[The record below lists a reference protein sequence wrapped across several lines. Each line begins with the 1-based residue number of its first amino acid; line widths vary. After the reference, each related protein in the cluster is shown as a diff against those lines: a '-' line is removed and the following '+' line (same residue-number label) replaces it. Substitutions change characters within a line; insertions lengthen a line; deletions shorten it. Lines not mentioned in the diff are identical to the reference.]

1 MSELGFSIGG
11 FSANV
16 SYEPPFDAKIEIERL
31 VNEIMELSEVGAMM
45 QMPGWKHTCRW
56 AEGTVRE
63 YDRQIV
69 ALSTDLEKNKKKIE
83 VRKNLRD
90 MLDSFMRGVNGRVS
104 TLSGKQQE
112 LEVLQGAAVELSPQ
126 G

>member
-16 SYEPPFDAKIEIERL
+16 SYEPPFNSKAEIERL
-31 VNEIMELSEVGAMM
+31 VNEISELSDVGIMM
-45 QMPGWKHTCRW
+45 QMLGWKHVCRW

-69 ALSTDLEKNKKKIE
+69 ALSTDLDKNKKKIE

-104 TLSGKQQE
+104 TLPGKQQE
-112 LEVLQGAAVELSPQ
+112 LEVLQGAAVESSPQ